1 MYWSILQPFPP
12 SWHGGEIAWLTHNSL
27 LWQLQN
33 ELLYCMFS
41 QQFSVE
47 GFVKKIVSIELCIK
61 LVPGISLSFTY
72 KKCTKSI
79 FFNVILQLCVKNCS
93 HFATTNMLLLCENL
107 KTPSFFSVT
116 NQYEWKMHDKN
127 INVCKTVHTCSH
139 GIAVKVNTMAM
150 LGPANKSL
158 YGS

>member
-1 MYWSILQPFPP
+1 MTASKWIAILHVLSKIFR
-12 SWHGGEIAWLTHNSL
+12 GGICKENCFNWTLYQTCSRDFF
-27 LWQLQN
+27 
-33 ELLYCMFS
+33 ELYI
-41 QQFSVE
+41 
-47 GFVKKIVSIELCIK
+47 KKM
-61 LVPGISLSFTY
+61 Y
-72 KKCTKSI
+72 KKLL
-79 FFNVILQLCVKNCS
+79 FLNVILQLCFKNCS

-107 KTPSFFSVT
+107 KTPSFFRVT